1 MKKKIALSFIV
12 ALSLSSPVVAHAD
25 GGQEDYINP
34 PVNPL
39 PSMFDVSIDGDNDVP
54 TIPPPINPL
63 PAKDVFVQ
71 TTPSESSSTKTPTT
85 PSNTQT
91 AKIKKPKKK
100 TKTVTKKRGHK
111 KKKYHKKGNAAA
123 NKKGSAS
130 NGKKSKKTIKNTPP
144 KKKNKPQVTQ
154 KRSNNYP
161 QSGYRYEYKTDG
173 HGNIT
178 SSTRTTW

>member
-1 MKKKIALSFIV
+1 MRKRTALSFIT
-12 ALSLSSPVVAHAD
+12 ALTLSSPIVAQAD
-25 GGQEDYINP
+25 DIGEDYINP

-39 PSMFDVSIDGDNDVP
+39 PSVFDVSIDGDNDVP
-54 TIPPPINPL
+54 DIPPPINPL

-71 TTPSESSSTKTPTT
+71 QTPEQSSSTKKPTT

-91 AKIKKPKKK
+91 ARIKKPKKK
-100 TKTVTKKRGHK
+100 TRTVTAKKGHK
-111 KKKYHKKGNAAA
+111 KKHYHKKGNTAA

-130 NGKKSKKTIKNTPP
+130 SGKKKQKTTRKASPPQKKR
-144 KKKNKPQVTQ
+144 KPQSTY
-154 KRSNNYP
+154 N
-161 QSGYRYEYKTDG
+161 GYRYEYKTDS

>member
-1 MKKKIALSFIV
+1 MRKRTTLSFII
-12 ALSLSSPVVAHAD
+12 ALSLSSPVIAQAD
-25 GGQEDYINP
+25 SGEDYISP

-39 PSMFDVSIDGDNDVP
+39 PSVFDVSIDGNNDVP
-54 TIPPPINPL
+54 DIPPPINPL

-71 TTPSESSSTKTPTT
+71 QTPDQSSSTKKPTT

-91 AKIKKPKKK
+91 ARIKKPKKK
-100 TKTVTKKRGHK
+100 TKTVTAKKGHK
-111 KKKYHKKGNAAA
+111 KKHYHKKGNAAA

-130 NGKKSKKTIKNTPP
+130 NGKKKQKTTRKAAPPQKKRKPQATYNGRGNTPY
-144 KKKNKPQVTQ
+144 N
-154 KRSNNYP
+154 
-161 QSGYRYEYKTDG
+161 GYRYEYKTDG